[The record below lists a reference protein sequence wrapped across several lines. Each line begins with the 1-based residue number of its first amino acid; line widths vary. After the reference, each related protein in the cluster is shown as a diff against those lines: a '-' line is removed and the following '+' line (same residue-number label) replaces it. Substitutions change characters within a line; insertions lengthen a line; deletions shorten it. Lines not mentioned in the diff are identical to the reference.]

1 MLLQGYQ
8 GLKAAITAVLPCIQY
23 LAFRQ
28 WLQHSAIHHRHTTV
42 IRESGNFNYS
52 ICMSL

>member
-1 MLLQGYQ
+1 MLLLRYQ
-8 GLKAAITAVLPCIQY
+8 DLIAAITAVLPCTQY

-28 WLQHSAIHHRHTTV
+28 WLQHSAVHHRHTTV